1 VLVSR
6 CRNNH
11 SIKSRRSCGQ
21 NRTVETES
29 TVTTAK
35 GWETVEFDFAKQVS
49 GSAALNLLTSMI
61 KLLFSWIWY
70 KGTEKI
76 YYFDDV
82 KMVEIAKKPEL
93 SYGVA
98 SQTYQ

>member
-1 VLVSR
+1 MSVQFGSR
-6 CRNNH
+6 CGTIIRLEDH
-11 SIKSRRSCGQ
+11 ADK

-61 KLLFSWIWY
+61 NDYFLRIWY
-70 KGTEKI
+70 KGTEKSI
-76 YYFDDV
+76 IL
-82 KMVEIAKKPEL
+82 MM
-93 SYGVA
+93 
-98 SQTYQ
+98 